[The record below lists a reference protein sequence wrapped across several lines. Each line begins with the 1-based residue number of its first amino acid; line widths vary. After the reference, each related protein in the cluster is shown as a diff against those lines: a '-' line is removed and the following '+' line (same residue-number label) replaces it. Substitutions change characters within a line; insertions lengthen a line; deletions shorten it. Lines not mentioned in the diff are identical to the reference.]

1 MGILTGERTGRTV
14 FSKVEG
20 CGFSHMVMVSSRTIG
35 CCVGRIQKI
44 PKRGQRFY
52 FLFFFFF
59 VGFLSGT
66 VWVIEPGLTG
76 VLSLF
81 TTESSQLL
89 LIGCLEEPFG
99 SDLNP
104 NL

>member
-1 MGILTGERTGRTV
+1 MRGLGGRSFQNSKDAVSPTWLWYLPV
-14 FSKVEG
+14 PLDAVSDVSKRYPSEANGSIFCFS
-20 CGFSHMVMVSSRTIG
+20 S
-35 CCVGRIQKI
+35 
-44 PKRGQRFY
+44 
-52 FLFFFFF
+52 FF